1 MIDCLGPRSNRP
13 APPPAESQLCGSG
26 ALWVL
31 LRDGDPECQGPIR
44 DGLLDCA
51 MFIFGY
57 AVMRVVHCCSCLLA
71 LDVRL
76 E

>member
-1 MIDCLGPRSNRP
+1 MIECLGPRSNRP

-57 AVMRVVHCCSCLLA
+57 ACCSCLLA